1 MTAALCPSPRSPRAA
16 SRVRHG
22 ALLGLV
28 VMVAGCALPRSGPS
42 SADFSRAGASAQ
54 IQLVEVTPQD
64 VAASRVG
71 PEATG
76 FSDEWKHVST
86 VLGERIGSGDQ
97 LDFTILERDGLGM
110 FVAGPSGT
118 ARLEA
123 LPVDSAGIVQFPF
136 VGAVHVG
143 GLTLAEAR
151 RAVLMRLRNIA
162 VSTDVTVAFAKQGS
176 QFVYLQG
183 DVAKPGAILLAP
195 ETNRVASL
203 LSAAIAGQALPEQTQ
218 VTVRRGSMSA
228 SARLSDIMERP
239 DQSIALLPGDFVT
252 VRNLQGAVSV
262 LGASGAQGR
271 VKISKAGYRCQPV
284 GGLSHAVG
292 QQDRVGIGRAQS
304 LPFRFPQSGP
314 DRVGIVVRAERW

>member
-1 MTAALCPSPRSPRAA
+1 M
-16 SRVRHG
+16 
-22 ALLGLV
+22 LGLV

-162 VSTDVTVAFAKQGS
+162 VSTDVTVAFAKQGG

-262 LGASGAQGR
+262 LGAS
-271 VKISKAGYRCQPV
+271 
-284 GGLSHAVG
+284 
-292 QQDRVGIGRAQS
+292 
-304 LPFRFPQSGP
+304 
-314 DRVGIVVRAERW
+314 